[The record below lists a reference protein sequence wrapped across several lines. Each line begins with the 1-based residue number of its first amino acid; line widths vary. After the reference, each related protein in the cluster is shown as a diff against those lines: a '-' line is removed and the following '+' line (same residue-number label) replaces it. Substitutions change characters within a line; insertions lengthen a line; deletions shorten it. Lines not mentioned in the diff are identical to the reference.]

1 MSLKLHNTLTSKLDD
16 FQPIKD
22 KEVLIYSCGPTVYD
36 YPHIGNW
43 SGYVYW
49 DILVRLLK
57 QSDYNV
63 KRVINITDVGHLV
76 SDGDTGEDK
85 LEKGAKREG
94 KTAWEVAKF
103 YTEIFKKGFKELN
116 LINPDYMPN
125 ATDFVPQQIELIR
138 ELKSKGAVY
147 QTSDGLYFDTSKFDH
162 YADFAKLDLENLKA
176 GARVSYNDEK
186 RNISDFALWK
196 FSPIGEKRDMEWET
210 PEDLIDHLPATASQ
224 LPVMG
229 FPGWHLECSAIAM
242 SLLADNIDIHTGGI
256 DAIPVHHTNEIAQSE
271 TATGKTFS
279 NYWLH
284 CNFLK
289 VDGSKMSKSLGNFY
303 TLDDLAKRGYS
314 AMDFKLFILQS
325 NFRSEGNF
333 TFENLEAA
341 KNRLNHWRNIA
352 AIRHQI
358 HSTLID
364 DKDKNDA
371 KHAVSIYAL
380 SGAVV
385 EALNDNLNTPEAL
398 KLIDEAFSGLDN
410 VKLENINR
418 QALVEALENIDNLL
432 GLNLVASTPDISDE
446 QKALIIERSN
456 ARSNKDWSKSDK
468 LRAELLEQGVVIRDV
483 SQDSSIW
490 QYSNQS

>member
-1 MSLKLHNTLTSKLDD
+1 MALKLHNTLTGKLDE
-16 FQPIKD
+16 FQPIND
-22 KEVLIYSCGPTVYD
+22 NEVLIYSCGPTVYD

-43 SGYVYW
+43 SGYIYW

-57 QSDYNV
+57 QSDYKV

-85 LEKGAKREG
+85 LEKGARREG

-103 YTEIFKKGFKELN
+103 YTDIFTSGFDELN
-116 LINPDYMPN
+116 LIRPDYMPN

-138 ELKSKGAVY
+138 LLKSKGAVY
-147 QTSDGLYFDTSKFDH
+147 QTGDGLYFDTSKFPR

-176 GARVSYNDEK
+176 GARVSFNTEK
-186 RNISDFALWK
+186 HNSSDFALWK

-210 PEDLIDHLPATASQ
+210 PEDLIDNRPTTDSNLPI
-224 LPVMG
+224 MG
-229 FPGWHLECSAIAM
+229 FPGWHIECSAIAM
-242 SLLADNIDIHTGGI
+242 SLLAENIDIHTGGI

-271 TATGKTFS
+271 TATGKPFS

-289 VDGSKMSKSLGNFY
+289 VDGSKMSKSIGNFY
-303 TLDDLAKRGYS
+303 TLSDLVKHGYS
-314 AMDFKLFILQS
+314 AMDFKMFILQS

-341 KNRLNHWRNIA
+341 KNRLSHWRNVA
-352 AIRHQI
+352 ALRHQI
-358 HSTLID
+358 HATLID
-364 DKDKNDA
+364 DKEKNES
-371 KHAVSIYAL
+371 KHTISIFAL
-380 SGAVV
+380 TGAII

-398 KLIDEAFSGLDN
+398 KLIDEAFTDLS
-410 VKLENINR
+410 KAKPENINKH
-418 QALVEALENIDNLL
+418 ALVETLESIDDLL
-432 GLNLVASTPDISDE
+432 GLKIIDSTPDISDDA
-446 QKALIIERSN
+446 KALIIERNN
-456 ARSNKDWSKSDK
+456 ARSKKDWAKSDTIRK
-468 LRAELLEQGVVIRDV
+468 QLSEQGIVIQDI
-483 SQDSSIW
+483 SQENSIW